1 MRAAPA
7 LAFATLVLAVTAG
20 PAAAGDWLPPVD
32 LAEPGA
38 TVPQE
43 DPLAAMG
50 ANGDTTV
57 V

>member
-1 MRAAPA
+1 
-7 LAFATLVLAVTAG
+7 VTAA